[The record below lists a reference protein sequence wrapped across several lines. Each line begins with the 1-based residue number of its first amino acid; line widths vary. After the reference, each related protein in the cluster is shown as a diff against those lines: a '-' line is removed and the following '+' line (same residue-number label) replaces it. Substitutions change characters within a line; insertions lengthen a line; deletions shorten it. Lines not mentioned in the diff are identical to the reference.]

1 MRSSLPSVLEER
13 LPFFPEPKA
22 FGSADGWPAEGRP
35 AGGGAQEGIDG
46 WRDGGKSAV
55 SAIRRRRTL
64 LCKSVGNGS
73 SPNKGRQRADGRT
86 VAREENLASQV
97 PSNPEKG
104 WVLKARSAKRP
115 RSGRLGGKEPSDA
128 CVGDGGGTRAGMPGR
143 ASRAGPRSGRADS
156 AEILLT
162 RGCGEGEADVRP
174 TQQRVTARSVKM
186 ITEQTRVKAGTRSGH
201 REEERRTSGL
211 TLQGAAL

>member
-1 MRSSLPSVLEER
+1 MC
-13 LPFFPEPKA
+13 
-22 FGSADGWPAEGRP
+22 GGR
-35 AGGGAQEGIDG
+35 
-46 WRDGGKSAV
+46 WRDPGRNAGPGESGRA
-55 SAIRRRRTL
+55 AERAGRTL
-64 LCKSVGNGS
+64 
-73 SPNKGRQRADGRT
+73 
-86 VAREENLASQV
+86 
-97 PSNPEKG
+97 
-104 WVLKARSAKRP
+104 
-115 RSGRLGGKEPSDA
+115 
-128 CVGDGGGTRAGMPGR
+128 
-143 ASRAGPRSGRADS
+143 SRAGPRSGLADS

>member
-1 MRSSLPSVLEER
+1 MC
-13 LPFFPEPKA
+13 
-22 FGSADGWPAEGRP
+22 GGR
-35 AGGGAQEGIDG
+35 
-46 WRDGGKSAV
+46 WRDPGRYVGPGESGRAAKRAG
-55 SAIRRRRTL
+55 RTL
-64 LCKSVGNGS
+64 
-73 SPNKGRQRADGRT
+73 
-86 VAREENLASQV
+86 SQA
-97 PSNPEKG
+97 E
-104 WVLKARSAKRP
+104 
-115 RSGRLGGKEPSDA
+115 
-128 CVGDGGGTRAGMPGR
+128 
-143 ASRAGPRSGRADS
+143 PRSGRADS